1 MSPATQPLV
10 ASEIHAFFRPNM
22 PLTYGERAMVNL
34 LRFAGRN
41 GPWVVIIG
49 VILGF
54 GIPLL
59 SNMARP
65 YFARAIFLFTF
76 GSFLKLDL
84 FAFREQLQQSS
95 SSALMILWATFGFH
109 SSSLPSS
116 YCSVRGPI

>member
-1 MSPATQPLV
+1 MESVQW
-10 ASEIHAFFRPNM
+10 
-22 PLTYGERAMVNL
+22 VNL

-65 YFARAIFLFTF
+65 YLARAIFLFTF

-84 FAFREQLQQSS
+84 SRLA
-95 SSALMILWATFGFH
+95 
-109 SSSLPSS
+109 SS
-116 YCSVRGPI
+116 YSRAVPPH